1 MAASSLIL
9 VHNHPSGDT
18 TFSRADIDMT
28 REIIDARIPF
38 EIEVHEHLTAGMG
51 CVTSFRSAGLI

>member
-1 MAASSLIL
+1 M
-9 VHNHPSGDT
+9 HNHPSGDT